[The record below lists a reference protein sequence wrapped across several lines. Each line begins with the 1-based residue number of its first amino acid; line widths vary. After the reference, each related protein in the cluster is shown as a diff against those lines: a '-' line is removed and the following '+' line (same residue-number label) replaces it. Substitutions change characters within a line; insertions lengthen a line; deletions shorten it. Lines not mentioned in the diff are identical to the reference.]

1 MTSVI
6 IFKYGL
12 INFILSIIICS
23 ILIGYFIVN
32 YKIIGYLV
40 FIISCI
46 FIFQQVSMTKADTI

>member
-12 INFILSIIICS
+12 INFILSIIIYS
-23 ILIGYFIVN
+23 VLIGYFIVN
-32 YKIIGYLV
+32 YKIIGYIV

-46 FIFQQVSMTKADTI
+46 FIFQQVSIMKAETI